1 MPVLN
6 PIPTPAYTATSA
18 TNSDTYNPR
27 AHMYNDPSNLG
38 GTGAVPSTLGVQ
50 TPTAQ
55 AYHLKTALTEA
66 AKKRKF
72 GKLAD
77 SITMPKNM
85 GQRITM
91 FHYFPLLDDR
101 NLNDQGIDAKGAQIR
116 NGNLYG

>member
-77 SITMPKNM
+77 SWVVILAKEIYT
-85 GQRITM
+85 I
-91 FHYFPLLDDR
+91 FPEESVILADKFINLEPLTKCLLMSSL
-101 NLNDQGIDAKGAQIR
+101 NLS
-116 NGNLYG
+116 